1 MDEDDVENKTNSP
14 EMEVSKIRRKIWA
27 NENDKNDIDDINDDS
42 ERGGSRINE
51 NKRKRDD
58 DNDGEQ
64 GGSRINEMTKKDGE
78 IAKLKRTIKTLE
90 SKIKDMQRLS
100 VGTSRDKTG
109 WKGEELIF
117 VKEVNDF

>member
-1 MDEDDVENKTNSP
+1 VDEDDVENKTNSP

>member
-1 MDEDDVENKTNSP
+1 MDEDDVENETNSP
-14 EMEVSKIRRKIWA
+14 EMEVSKVQRKIWA

-51 NKRKRDD
+51 KKRKRDD

-64 GGSRINEMTKKDGE
+64 GGSWINEMRKKEEE

-90 SKIKDMQRLS
+90 SRMKDMQRTS
-100 VGTSRDKTG
+100 MGTR
-109 WKGEELIF
+109 
-117 VKEVNDF
+117 